1 MDAGTLNARIYEGR
15 GKAAARIG
23 TMTRVFRP
31 ADALNP
37 LANLVAL
44 LPVAYNAVDGKYA
57 SANSYGKV
65 VWYADFDA
73 SQAEVGD
80 YLVST
85 GATANSSFA
94 NDEIDPA
101 YFFVAAKQSLLPIIA
116 VACNRFIRITRPVPL
131 ASNTAGATGYSGI
144 GAAGMVDVLGTA
156 AATNFGQD
164 TGWPCAMIF
173 GGGATRLKDP
183 LPAGAA
189 LAVGWMIYLPPSV
202 PVALLPGDRV
212 IDDTGRVLVIEGA
225 ELTSL
230 GYRLQAKEAHS

>member
-1 MDAGTLNARIYEGR
+1 MDADRLNARIYAGR

-23 TMTRVFRP
+23 HMTRVYRP

-73 SQAEVGD
+73 SQAVVGD

-85 GATANSSFA
+85 GANNPFA
-94 NDEIDPA
+94 NDEMDPE
-101 YFFVAAKQSLLPIIA
+101 YFFVAAKQSLLPIVA
-116 VACNRFIRITRPVPL
+116 VACNRFIRITRPAAL
-131 ASNTAGATGYSGI
+131 AANAAGATGYSGI
-144 GAAGMVDVLGTA
+144 SATGMIDVLGAA
-156 AATNFGQD
+156 AATNGGQN
-164 TGWPCAMIF
+164 TGWPCAMIL
-173 GGGATRLKDP
+173 GGTAAHMKDP

-189 LAVGWMIYLPPSV
+189 LGVGWMIYLPPSV

-230 GYRLQAKEAHS
+230 GYRLQANEAHS

>member
-1 MDAGTLNARIYEGR
+1 MDAETLNARIYAGR

-23 TMTRVFRP
+23 TMTQVYRP

-37 LANLVAL
+37 LANLVAMV
-44 LPVAYNAVDGKYA
+44 PVAYNAVDPRYA
-57 SANSYGKV
+57 AANAYGKV

-80 YLVST
+80 YLVSA
-85 GATANSSFA
+85 GA
-94 NDEIDPA
+94 
-101 YFFVAAKQSLLPIIA
+101 YYFVAAKQALLPVIA
-116 VACNRFIRITRPVPL
+116 VACDRFVRVVRPAAL
-131 ASNTAGATGYSGI
+131 AAGAAGTTAYGGI
-144 GAAGMVDVLGTA
+144 SATGMVDVLGSA

-173 GGGATRLKDP
+173 GRGAARLREP
-183 LPAGAA
+183 LPAGAG
-189 LAVGWMIYLPPSV
+189 LAVSWMIYLPVSV

-225 ELTSL
+225 ELTRL
-230 GYRLQAKEAHS
+230 GYRLQAGEAHD